1 MSSDADAN
9 AAAIVALVDSLY
21 NDSYF
26 TLAISVL
33 FIYDSLVILDREVAC
48 FWTVRRTGAS
58 PLFFANKWISMTVFV
73 MELGAL
79 ATFPSDK
86 VGVVWTPTFGSSEMT
101 MDVRSC
107 SMYGMALL
115 AVEALQFVPSAA
127 FSALR
132 AYGLSRSKL
141 LGLVVLVLSMGPVAG
156 NLAIYGYQ
164 LSGENI
170 LWFGCHRSDSATV
183 SLMLSTNDHFERLVI
198 SARIPLIIAD
208 VILIYITWSQLR
220 CRDAL
225 NEIRQ
230 SKRLSLSNV
239 LFRDGTIYFVV
250 LFVLNVLHLVFTVT
264 SLALSDEG
272 TSYVTIFTGPITA
285 IIVSRFLLDLQEANQ
300 MVIRLG
306 PDASSD
312 SCNNTSSFISSLG
325 AFINPDLTAS
335 DEFFESPMGSHCDG
349 EEKGGTQASQ
359 AVASSSSA

>member
-1 MSSDADAN
+1 
-9 AAAIVALVDSLY
+9 I
-21 NDSYF
+21 
-26 TLAISVL
+26 VL

-73 MELGAL
+73 ME
-79 ATFPSDK
+79 
-86 VGVVWTPTFGSSEMT
+86 SSEMT

-115 AVEALQFVPSAA
+115 AVEALQFVPWAA

-141 LGLVVLVLSMGPVAG
+141 LGLLVLVLSMGPVAG

-183 SLMLSTNDHFERLVI
+183 SLIHTVVI

-239 LFRDGTIYFVV
+239 LFRDGTHVFRV

-312 SCNNTSSFISSLG
+312 SCNNTPSFISSLG

-359 AVASSSSA
+359 AVASSSAA